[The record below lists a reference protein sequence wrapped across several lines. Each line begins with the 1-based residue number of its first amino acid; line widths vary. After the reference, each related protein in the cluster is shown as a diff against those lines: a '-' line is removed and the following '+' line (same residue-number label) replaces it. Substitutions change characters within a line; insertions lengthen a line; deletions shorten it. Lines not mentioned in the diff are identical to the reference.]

1 MKNKFNFKRTE
12 KKYIL
17 DLKQYDDLLIKCKT
31 HLIEDE
37 FKEFTVNNIYFD
49 NDDDLLIRRSISK
62 PYYKEKL
69 RLRGYNDLNDD
80 ELFLE
85 IKKKCNKVVYKRRA
99 SISFDEIDNS
109 YNLLH
114 SDRQIE
120 KEINYFIKRYNP
132 KPKYYIG
139 YKRLAYKDKDNHSLR
154 ITFDKDIT
162 YRMDDLDLR
171 SGFYGK
177 KLLNDN
183 QVIME
188 IKTNEAIPLWL
199 VKVLNELKIYPSS
212 YSKIG
217 NIYKKELKES
227 RGLNYGFS

>member
-1 MKNKFNFKRTE
+1 MGTKYNFERTE
-12 KKYIL
+12 KKYL
-17 DLKQYDDLLIKCKT
+17 LTNNQYDSLLEKSAP

-69 RLRGYNDLNDD
+69 RLRGYNDISED

-85 IKKKCNKVVYKRRA
+85 IKKKHNKVVYKRRA
-99 SISFDEIDNS
+99 KISFEDVDDS
-109 YNLLH
+109 YSFIHPSN
-114 SDRQIE
+114 QIE
-120 KEINYFIKRYNP
+120 KEIDYFIKRYQP

-139 YKRLAYKDKDNHSLR
+139 YKRSAYKDKDDSHLR

-162 YRMDDLDLR
+162 YRLDDLDLR

-177 KLLNDN
+177 SLLNDN
-183 QVIME
+183 EVIME
-188 IKTNEAIPLWL
+188 IKTIAAMPLWL
-199 VKVLNELKIYPSS
+199 VETLNELKIYPTS
-212 YSKIG
+212 YSKVG
-217 NIYKKELKES
+217 NIYKKELTES
-227 RGLNYGFS
+227 RGLRVWV